1 MDEKRKKNVMDS
13 LLGLV
18 LLYLGFLLML
28 YFIQRHMMYFP
39 DVTRFVPSAA
49 GVADMSVI
57 DVTTADGL
65 TLQGW
70 YKAPPAPGKPV
81 IILFH
86 GNGGNIAGRNFKA
99 RQFIDKVYGFLLA
112 EYRGYGGNP
121 GSPSEQGFYTDARA
135 YLAWL
140 VKQGIAPAQT
150 VLYGESIGTGV
161 VVQMASETQGYKA
174 LVLESPFA
182 SMVEMARKQYF
193 FVPVDLLL
201 KDRYDNFSKIKS
213 VKIPLLVLHGAI
225 DPVVP
230 YSQGKKLFDAANEP
244 KKMETF
250 PRGGHIDLYNHGA
263 GARILAFLEG
273 LKPN

>member
-1 MDEKRKKNVMDS
+1 MDAKRKKHVMDS

-18 LLYLGFLLML
+18 LLYLGVLLML

-39 DVTRFVPSAA
+39 DVTRPVPSVY
-49 GVADMSVI
+49 GVADMIVI
-57 DVTTADGL
+57 DVGTADGL

-70 YKAPPAPGKPV
+70 YKAPAAGRP
-81 IILFH
+81 IIVLFH
-86 GNGGNIAGRNFKA
+86 GNGGNIGGRNFKA
-99 RQFIDKVYGFLLA
+99 RQFINQGYGFLLA
-112 EYRGYGGNP
+112 EYRGYGGNR

-161 VVQMASETQGYKA
+161 AVEMASETSGYKA

-193 FVPVDLLL
+193 FIPVDLLL

-213 VKIPLLVLHGAI
+213 VKIPLLVLHGAV

-250 PRGGHIDLYNHGA
+250 PHGGHVDLYNHGA
-263 GARILAFLEG
+263 GAKILAFLEG

>member
-1 MDEKRKKNVMDS
+1 MDEKRKKHVMDS

-39 DVTRFVPSAA
+39 DVTRFVPSAV

-70 YKAPPAPGKPV
+70 YKAPGPGMPV
-81 IILFH
+81 IIQFH
-86 GNGGNIAGRNFKA
+86 GNGGNIAGRGFKA
-99 RQFIDKVYGFLLA
+99 RQFIDKKYGFLLA

-121 GSPSEQGFYTDARA
+121 GSPSEQGFYADARA

-140 VKQGIAPAQT
+140 AKQGIAPSQI
-150 VLYGESIGTGV
+150 VVYGESIGTGV
-161 VVQMASETQGYKA
+161 AVEMASETSGYKA

-193 FVPVDLLL
+193 FIPVDLLL
-201 KDRYDNFSKIKS
+201 KDRYDNISKIKNI
-213 VKIPLLVLHGAI
+213 KTPLLVLHGAV

-230 YSQGKKLFDAANEP
+230 YSQGKKLFEAANEP

-250 PRGGHIDLYNHGA
+250 PHGGHVDLYNHGA
-263 GARILAFLEG
+263 GAKILAFLEG